1 MSKGFPPEK
10 KEFVEKLLEQPL
22 LAHVGTTNPK
32 SLQPHITLVWYRWDG
47 NALWLS
53 GFRST
58 RKFREILAN
67 PKIAVLIEPLDPK
80 GQPIQAVLLEGDA
93 EAITEP
99 RDFVAEQSRQ
109 IYLRYLGEEGVLAP
123 DPQSWMH
130 DPENLVV
137 KLQPMQVYIW

>member
-1 MSKGFPPEK
+1 MAEHFPPEK
-10 KEFVEKLLEQPL
+10 KELVEHLLAQPL
-22 LAHVGTTNPK
+22 LAHVGTANPK
-32 SLQPHITLVWYRWDG
+32 NLQPHITLVWYRWDG
-47 NALWLS
+47 EAIWIS

-67 PKIAVLIEPLDPK
+67 SKIAILIEPLDTK
-80 GQPIQAVLLEGDA
+80 GQPIQAVLFEGEA
-93 EAITEP
+93 EVIAEP
-99 RDFVAEQSRQ
+99 RDFVAEQARQ

-137 KLQPMQVYIW
+137 KLHPSRVYIW

>member
-1 MSKGFPPEK
+1 MPKTIPPEK
-10 KEFVEKLLEQPL
+10 KELIEALLAQPL
-22 LAHVGTTNPK
+22 LAHVGTANLQTG
-32 SLQPHITLVWYRWDG
+32 QPHITLVWYRWDG
-47 NALWLS
+47 DAVWIS

-67 PKIAVLIEPLDPK
+67 PKVAILIEPLDPR
-80 GQPIQAVLLEGDA
+80 GQPIQAVLFEGTS
-93 EAITEP
+93 EIITEP

-109 IYLRYLGEEGVLAP
+109 IYLRYLGEEGVLTA

-137 KLQPMQVYIW
+137 KLKPAQIYIW